1 MPLGKALTVFTL
13 LSSGLQAVQCLSSY
27 GVTTDPSVAN
37 GQSFDYIVVGA
48 GLAGTTVAA
57 RLAENSDVTVLLV
70 EAGSDN
76 RTDDIV
82 YDVYAYSQ
90 AFGTALDWAWSTDQG
105 KTIRGG
111 KTLGGST
118 SINGAHYTRGMEAQ
132 YDAWTTLLE
141 ESDADAGWNWEG
153 IFTYMQKSEAFS
165 APNDQQAA
173 KGAESVADYHGYS
186 GPVQVTYPDAMYGG
200 PQQPDFIS
208 TIVDLTGIEHC
219 PDLNGGASNCVSMT
233 PLTINWHDSDHRSS
247 SCQAYLTPVESQR
260 TNWVTLTEHL
270 VTKINWSNSGS
281 VPLTASGIEFAP
293 SSGGSTRYTA
303 TALKEVIVAAGAIQ
317 SPALL
322 QLSGIGDSSLLSS
335 LGIETVLNMR
345 GVGRNLQEQTMNS
358 LGAGGNFDY
367 GGNGPSDCIAYP
379 NLYQVFGWNETA
391 LETVVGQLN
400 DSDTRSS
407 WAASQVA
414 SAYSQEALEEIYE
427 VQAGLILNGNAPVVE
442 LFYDTGYPNDIGI
455 DLWQL
460 LPFSRGNV
468 SITTNNPF
476 TKPTVNV
483 NYFGVDWDLD
493 VQIGSARL
501 ARRIIDSSPLS
512 SLSTGET
519 NPGTRVVPNNN
530 GDYGSDASWKS
541 WILDPSAGF
550 SAVSHP
556 IGTAAMMRQDLGGVV
571 DASLKIYNTT
581 NVRVVDASILP
592 MQVSAHL
599 SATLYGVAEKAADI
613 IKAAN

>member
-1 MPLGKALTVFTL
+1 MPFGKALTVFAL
-13 LSSGLQAVQCLSSY
+13 ASSSFRAVQSLSSY
-27 GVTTDPSVAN
+27 GVTTDPFVVN

-57 RLAENSDVTVLLV
+57 RLAENSEVTVLLV

-76 RTDDIV
+76 RTDDII

-90 AFGTALDWAWSTDQG
+90 AFGTALDWAWPTDQG

-118 SINGAHYTRGMEAQ
+118 SINGAHYTRGMQAQ
-132 YDAWTTLLE
+132 YDAWTTLLDT
-141 ESDADAGWNWEG
+141 SDADAGWDWEG
-153 IFTYMQKSEAFS
+153 IFQYMQKSETFS

-173 KGAESVADYHGYS
+173 KGAESVAAYHGYS

-200 PQQPDFIS
+200 PEQPDFIT
-208 TIVDLTGIEHC
+208 TIVNLTGIEHC
-219 PDLNGGASNCVSMT
+219 PDVNGGASNCVSMT
-233 PLTINWHDSDHRSS
+233 PLTIDWHDSDHRSS

-260 TNWVTLTEHL
+260 TNWLTLTENL
-270 VTKINWSNSGS
+270 VTKILWSDSGS
-281 VPLTASGIEFAP
+281 VPLTAAGIEFAP

-322 QLSGIGDSSLLSS
+322 QLSGIGDSNLLNS
-335 LGIETVLNMR
+335 LGIETNLDMR

-358 LGAGGNFDY
+358 LGAGGNFDW
-367 GGNGPSDCIAYP
+367 GGEGPSDCIAYP

-391 LETVVGQLN
+391 LQIAVEQLN
-400 DSDTRSS
+400 DSNTRSS
-407 WAASQVA
+407 WAASQVT

-427 VQAGLILNGNAPVVE
+427 VQASLILDGNAPIVE
-442 LFYDTGYPNDIGI
+442 LFYDTGYPDDIGI

-468 SITTNNPF
+468 TIINTDPF
-476 TKPTVNV
+476 TKPAVNV
-483 NYFGVDWDLD
+483 NYFGIPWDLD
-493 VQIGSARL
+493 VQIASARL
-501 ARRIIDSSPLS
+501 ARRIIDSPPLS
-512 SLSTGET
+512 TLSTGET
-519 NPGTRVVPNNN
+519 VPGTQVVPNTN
-530 GDYGSDASWKS
+530 GNFGSDQRWKS
-541 WILDPSAGF
+541 WILDPNAGF
-550 SAVSHP
+550 AAVSHP
-556 IGTAAMMRQDLGGVV
+556 IGIAAMMRQELGGVV
-571 DASLKIYNTT
+571 DAQLKIYNTS

-592 MQVSAHL
+592 MQISAHL

-613 IKAAN
+613 IKASN